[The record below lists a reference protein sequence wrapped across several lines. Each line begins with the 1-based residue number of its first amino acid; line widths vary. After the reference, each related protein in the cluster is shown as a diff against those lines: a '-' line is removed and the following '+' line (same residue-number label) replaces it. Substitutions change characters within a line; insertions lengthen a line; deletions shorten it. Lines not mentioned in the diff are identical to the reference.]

1 MAGRVPG
8 SRWPP
13 TPAASLLALA
23 GSVALCATVVLL
35 LSPTTAVP
43 LALLAPE
50 LGRDGGMVAA
60 GTMRLRLAPHAVNM
74 SDQYSCESP
83 CHNDAPNRFR
93 AHRPSLLLLTAGRHR
108 PDVRRASR
116 SALGHTVCGHRRDS
130 CPGPSHA
137 AAWLRRSPRSSGR
150 GRSLRELPLRD
161 GRGGAVPRRT
171 APGLSVRLGE
181 GVGRPRAA
189 SRGRLSD
196 RLRDFDAISGRA
208 GSPVSPP
215 PVTTNS
221 STNPTLSI
229 NPHLTAP
236 QVHYAAPL
244 PDLSDASGFELG
256 LAVESPLPTRPA
268 GVLLATAV
276 RKLVIPARRPNFPV
290 VVRSRP
296 PQFSR

>member
-35 LSPTTAVP
+35 LQPVGLWPVGLWPGSPTTAVP

-215 PVTTNS
+215 PLQQT
-221 STNPTLSI
+221 
-229 NPHLTAP
+229 
-236 QVHYAAPL
+236 AAPTQ
-244 PDLSDASGFELG
+244 PYPS
-256 LAVESPLPTRPA
+256 TH
-268 GVLLATAV
+268 
-276 RKLVIPARRPNFPV
+276 I
-290 VVRSRP
+290 
-296 PQFSR
+296 